1 MSEDGIQ
8 VEHSKR
14 NQLPMMF
21 YTSDVLYIATFRT
34 HVLCIWCLLNLAG
47 HSRPDILSVVSVML
61 WAAACMKTNQNVRRV
76 YLQHVR
82 GQPVALLVAIIAT
95 IAIAVLAF

>member
-1 MSEDGIQ
+1 
-8 VEHSKR
+8 
-14 NQLPMMF
+14 
-21 YTSDVLYIATFRT
+21 
-34 HVLCIWCLLNLAG
+34 
-47 HSRPDILSVVSVML
+47 
-61 WAAACMKTNQNVRRV
+61 MKTNQNVRRV